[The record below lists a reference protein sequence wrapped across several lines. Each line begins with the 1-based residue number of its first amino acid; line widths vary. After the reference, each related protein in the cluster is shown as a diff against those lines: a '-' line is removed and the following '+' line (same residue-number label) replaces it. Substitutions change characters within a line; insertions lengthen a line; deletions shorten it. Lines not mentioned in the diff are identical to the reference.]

1 MSRAPAAFFAR
12 LIRRRLVAEPWPCSL
27 PLNGDFNLFVD
38 DGTGYIVYNSDE
50 NGALCGACHIPPCD
64 CGFQMS
70 VEKLAPDFKS
80 SALENSGF
88 IGAPT
93 VEAPAM
99 FKRASS
105 LVHTVDACCVSEG
118 GVVAWAGRGV
128 YYLLFDRLSCFGPQ
142 GSGAVVYTSTSPM
155 GAARQPPPSRP
166 PITAGECCL

>member
-1 MSRAPAAFFAR
+1 M
-12 LIRRRLVAEPWPCSL
+12 LAEPWPCSL

-99 FKRASS
+99 FKRASLS
-105 LVHTVDACCVSEG
+105 LAPPTLSALSASSLARPYRRC
-118 GVVAWAGRGV
+118 
-128 YYLLFDRLSCFGPQ
+128 LLRL
-142 GSGAVVYTSTSPM
+142 
-155 GAARQPPPSRP
+155 
-166 PITAGECCL
+166 

>member
-99 FKRASS
+99 FKRAFLSLAPPTLSALSASS
-105 LVHTVDACCVSEG
+105 LARPYRRC
-118 GVVAWAGRGV
+118 
-128 YYLLFDRLSCFGPQ
+128 LLRL
-142 GSGAVVYTSTSPM
+142 
-155 GAARQPPPSRP
+155 
-166 PITAGECCL
+166 

>member
-1 MSRAPAAFFAR
+1 M
-12 LIRRRLVAEPWPCSL
+12 VAEPWPCSL

-99 FKRASS
+99 FKRAPSMLSVLAAS
-105 LVHTVDACCVSEG
+105 LSLG
-118 GVVAWAGRGV
+118 LVAWQGV
-128 YYLLFDRLSCFGPQ
+128 AC
-142 GSGAVVYTSTSPM
+142 TT
-155 GAARQPPPSRP
+155 
-166 PITAGECCL
+166 CCSIG